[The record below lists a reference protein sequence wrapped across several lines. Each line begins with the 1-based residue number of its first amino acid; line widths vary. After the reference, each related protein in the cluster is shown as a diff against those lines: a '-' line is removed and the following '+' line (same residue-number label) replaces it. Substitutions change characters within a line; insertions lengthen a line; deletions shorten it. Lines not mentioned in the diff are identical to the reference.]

1 MATVEPSAAA
11 AKDATSV
18 AGGQIM
24 RSTLRG
30 RSPAPR
36 MIVPSTSAEALSPFI
51 FQLPATSGRRPC
63 DMVTPIAKSAQAV
76 SKPAGMPP
84 ERPIVAAQG
93 ALPYDARPCGTRP
106 LGGRLNPSFEERHA
120 TRYAQGFQQLAGADR
135 HGGGA
140 R

>member
-1 MATVEPSAAA
+1 MATVEPAAAA

-18 AGGQIM
+18 AGGPT
-24 RSTLRG
+24 SK
-30 RSPAPR
+30 PALAIPR
-36 MIVPSTSAEALSPFI
+36 PSSLILASSAPDAFSPFI

-93 ALPYDARPCGTRP
+93 APPYDARP
-106 LGGRLNPSFEERHA
+106 S
-120 TRYAQGFQQLAGADR
+120 
-135 HGGGA
+135 GA